1 MHDRV
6 KRSRLLRHNP
16 QRRLALFA
24 GGALIGAWA
33 LRASGDNDANDPA
46 VARVRA
52 FYDVLLGVMKQAKE
66 LGIRGRYAKLA
77 TAIQSTFDLAAM
89 TRIAVGPDWNS
100 FSPQMQASLIESFSR
115 MTIAT
120 YANRFDGYAGE
131 QFVVD
136 PKPES
141 RNTGKIVRTKLVQSN
156 GEPIALDYLLR
167 PSADENWKIVDVYL
181 TGTISELA
189 TRRAEFG
196 AILKSGGPD
205 ALNESLRRQVD
216 RLLSA
221 T

>member
-46 VARVRA
+46 IARVRA
-52 FYDVLLGVMKQAKE
+52 FYDVVLGVMKQAKE

-156 GEPIALDYLLR
+156 GEPPMLTCPISLILR
-167 PSADENWKIVDVYL
+167 VRVIRLKFDCPDL
-181 TGTISELA
+181 P
-189 TRRAEFG
+189 
-196 AILKSGGPD
+196 AILPNGAQNPARARSNPSCAASKCGF
-205 ALNESLRRQVD
+205 
-216 RLLSA
+216 
-221 T
+221 